1 MTHSTD
7 KILFK
12 QTILTLEYPLLNKHD
27 LLETF
32 KLYLN
37 QLKPILDNNMIDSII
52 YFYNAF
58 QEISELDNKKENK
71 EEMLFSISLI
81 TPTAFGFMLS

>member
-27 LLETF
+27 LLE
-32 KLYLN
+32 KLDPESSLRQAVEKLLQN
-37 QLKPILDNNMIDSII
+37 KP
-52 YFYNAF
+52 
-58 QEISELDNKKENK
+58 K
-71 EEMLFSISLI
+71 
-81 TPTAFGFMLS
+81 